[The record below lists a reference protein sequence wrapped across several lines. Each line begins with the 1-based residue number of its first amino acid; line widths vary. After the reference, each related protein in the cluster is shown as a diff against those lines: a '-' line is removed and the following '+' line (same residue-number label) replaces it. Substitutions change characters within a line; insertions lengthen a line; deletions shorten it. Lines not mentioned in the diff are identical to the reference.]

1 MAYKFSRGN
10 RGFGDITFEDD
21 QDTGIDFEADT
32 VKLET
37 GGAERLVVE
46 NTVITTTVPIHISGS
61 QTEGLRI
68 AKGNADYREIQFET
82 DGVDTAFIQV
92 DSSEGLVIG
101 CQSDNDEIIFMTKA
115 GGESL
120 SEKARITSGGRLGIG
135 ANDPSS
141 HLHIKDTGDVVITL
155 EADSDNADENDN
167 AYIEFKQDAAN
178 TRGIVGTC
186 GSTDKGPD
194 GTTFTGALAN
204 SLLIGTHYATFS
216 GVHYDTPMQLAC
228 EGAVQITISDSHV
241 GVGTNSPSHKLDVNG
256 DIRVRGNDI
265 RDNSGNPAIS
275 FDGSANTEVVNSL
288 LVGGGVYKKVRDVG
302 STGNILT
309 TDYMIRG
316 IQSNNPMTLTLPSK
330 SNNSGQILVIKDML
344 GNAGSPNNKTI
355 TIDGNGSDTIDGSSS
370 YVINTNRGSVTLMCD
385 GINGWMV
392 IGKYSG

>member
-1 MAYKFSRGN
+1 MAYKFSRGK
-10 RGFGDITFEDD
+10 RGIGDIEFEDD
-21 QDTGIDFEADT
+21 ADTGIDFEPDT
-32 VKLET
+32 VKIET
-37 GGAERLVVE
+37 GGVERLVVE

-115 GGESL
+115 GGQNL
-120 SEKARITSGGRLGIG
+120 SEKARITSTGRLGIG
-135 ANDPSS
+135 TDSPDYTLDVAGDVGVNQYIYHNGDANTFINFTDNRIR
-141 HLHIKDTGDVVITL
+141 LNAGGNNFIDCEDNAALKVKINNGGNNIDFVIKDDDNNVYFT
-155 EADSDNADENDN
+155 ADA
-167 AYIEFKQDAAN
+167 
-178 TRGIVGTC
+178 
-186 GSTDKGPD
+186 STAKIG
-194 GTTFTGALAN
+194 
-204 SLLIGTHYATFS
+204 IGT
-216 GVHYDTPMQLAC
+216 DT
-228 EGAVQITISDSHV
+228 
-241 GVGTNSPSHKLDVNG
+241 PSHKLDVDG

-302 STGNILT
+302 STGNVAT

-316 IQSNNPMTLTLPSK
+316 VQNNAMVLTLPSK
-330 SNNSGQILVIKDML
+330 TGNAGQILVIKDML

-355 TIDGNGSDTIDGSSS
+355 TINAATGESIDGSSS

-385 GINGWMV
+385 GINGWMI